1 MRVLLIEDYLPLVK
15 SIGQGLREAG
25 YAVDSATDGQKGLE
39 CAEAGE
45 HDYGEVRINFADL
58 AQTVD
63 AVHPGHTNV
72 HDNCIG
78 AFFL

>member
-1 MRVLLIEDYLPLVK
+1 LDRIKGFVDIIVCA
-15 SIGQGLREAG
+15 EAERFLC
-25 YAVDSATDGQKGLE
+25 GLE